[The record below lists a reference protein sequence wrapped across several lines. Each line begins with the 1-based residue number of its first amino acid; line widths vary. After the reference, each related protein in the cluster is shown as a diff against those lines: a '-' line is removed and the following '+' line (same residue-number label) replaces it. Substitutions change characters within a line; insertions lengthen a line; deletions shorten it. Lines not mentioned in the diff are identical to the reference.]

1 MLPLLVFTAKSTP
14 QEPWTMEVNERVW
27 RMEGSPLVRDEIIR
41 DHLDNINVY
50 KSMGPNGMH
59 PCVLREL
66 AEETAEALPITFD
79 RSWRMGEVP
88 ETGG

>member
-1 MLPLLVFTAKSTP
+1 
-14 QEPWTMEVNERVW
+14 
-27 RMEGSPLVRDEIIR
+27 MEGSPLMREEMVRE
-41 DHLDNINVY
+41 HLGNISVY
-50 KSMGPNGMH
+50 KSLGPYGMH